1 MIDRIQHKT
10 MINNTLMFSNVFS
23 DDSLNLLEILNE
35 EGFISKAC
43 VESICESVCNTDIE
57 DLPHNRVALF
67 QIFSL
72 IKDNE
77 LAVEKVKQCFLS
89 MDIWHCGVLDDNE
102 FGWTEPKYIRLN
114 LLNDKIT
121 WTDEEFEII
130 KANLIKNASV
140 YNKVSKT
147 LHKDTFMKNI
157 QVRYLSDM
165 LKFIDGL
172 SAERHQALLETRK
185 EIERLFL
192 ERTQYADNIDLM
204 MSEQSAEVDYAFE
217 NIYEGVIHNG
227 IEQYQNDVD
236 FLIDRAIMQRPIA
249 LTRNLKCIKLIV
261 KENCKKMM
269 DLGYTKKLNKLLSV
283 YKDADSWSA
292 LDLHFAFNY
301 LHDIAQVLKQNGES
315 NDAIKFWFENV
326 FVNKFVIEKNNY

>member
-1 MIDRIQHKT
+1 MDRT
-10 MINNTLMFSNVFS
+10 
-23 DDSLNLLEILNE
+23 
-35 EGFISKAC
+35 
-43 VESICESVCNTDIE
+43 
-57 DLPHNRVALF
+57 
-67 QIFSL
+67 
-72 IKDNE
+72 
-77 LAVEKVKQCFLS
+77 KV
-89 MDIWHCGVLDDNE
+89 
-102 FGWTEPKYIRLN
+102 YRLN

-283 YKDADSWSA
+283 YKDADSWSL
-292 LDLHFAFNY
+292 LDLRFAFNY
-301 LHDIAQVLKQNGES
+301 LHLIAKTMKDNGES
-315 NDAIKFWFENV
+315 NDAIDFWIENA
-326 FVNKFVIEKNNY
+326 FVNKFVLND